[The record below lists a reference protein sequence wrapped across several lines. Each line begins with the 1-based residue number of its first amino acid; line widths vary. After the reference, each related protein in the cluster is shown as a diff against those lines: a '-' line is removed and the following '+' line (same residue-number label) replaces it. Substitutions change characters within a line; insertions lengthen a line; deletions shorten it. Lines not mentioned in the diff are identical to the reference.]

1 LSLDEWSR
9 LLTVAAWLAAVVVG
23 WSYWRGGFTPWTRRA
38 WLASLCLA
46 SALAAVV
53 AWRWYDERVLDHAVV
68 VVAEAEVRSGPDA
81 TFPVV
86 FQVHDGLSLQVR
98 GERAG
103 WCQVALGGEWNG
115 WLPGSAVERVRVRAG
130 GKR

>member
-1 LSLDEWSR
+1 M
-9 LLTVAAWLAAVVVG
+9 
-23 WSYWRGGFTPWTRRA
+23 
-38 WLASLCLA
+38 A
-46 SALAAVV
+46 SALSAVV

-86 FQVHDGLSLQVR
+86 FQVHDGLALQIR

-115 WLPGSAVERVRVRAG
+115 WLPGSAVERVRVRTG